1 MKTEDKPRFFQL
13 MAGLAED
20 CSAKLSKE
28 GLALKFKALSGY
40 SIEQVEAGVL
50 RVMRENVYTKM
61 PTTGTIINAI
71 EGTADDRAEYQW
83 SLVLKGIRVV
93 GSYGHP
99 KFRDLITQELVDNR
113 FGWSKICNT
122 QRSDLEFLGREFKK
136 AYTQRIGSAVFQ
148 IEGGPQ
154 AARIGYQGKGRAGD
168 VQGLIQKIV
177 DNTK

>member
-1 MKTEDKPRFFQL
+1 MKAEDKPRFVQL

-71 EGTADDRAEYQW
+71 DGTADDQAEYQW
-83 SLVLKGIRVV
+83 SLVLKGIRVI
-93 GSYGHP
+93 GSYDHP
-99 KFRDLITQELVDNR
+99 KFRDPVTQELVDHR
-113 FGWSKICNT
+113 FGWGKICNT
-122 QRSDLEFLGREFKK
+122 QRAELDFLGREFKK
-136 AYTQRIGSAVFQ
+136 AYSQRKGSAVFQ
-148 IEGGPQ
+148 IGNQPGGTG
-154 AARIGYQGKGRAGD
+154 RIGQGKANEI
-168 VQGLIQKIV
+168 QGLVQKII